1 MTEPKYVNWD
11 IRQPGISFCLSEGRI
26 TLFKTTM
33 EILGYPEYYRF
44 LFSPESK
51 VFAVQAC
58 EIGDEGANRG
68 KMAPGLDPLSLKSL
82 DLVRFVYRT
91 CDWKEKPT
99 YRVPGIG
106 FPEDKAVQFDLEAA
120 YEIHESRVVK
130 ADSFLRGL

>member
-11 IRQPGISFCLSEGRI
+11 IKQPGISFCLSEGRI

-44 LFSPESK
+44 LFSPESR

-58 EIGDEGANRG
+58 KIGDEGANRG
-68 KMAPGLDPLSLKSL
+68 KMTPGLDHLSLKSL

-106 FPEDKAVQFDLEAA
+106 FPEDKAVQFNLREA
-120 YEIHESRVVK
+120 YEIHESRVMMPEPVN
-130 ADSFLRGL
+130 AP